1 MKAYLDAL
9 VNYAADCG
17 LIEDEDKV
25 YAFNRLLELMELDSA
40 DGEGTVSAPLN
51 EILDALCDD
60 ACRRGILDDNIV
72 ARDLFDT
79 RLMGA
84 LTPFPHEVRR
94 KFSELYSQSPECAT
108 DWYYQFSQDTN
119 YIRRDRIKKD
129 RKWTYDCEYGSIDIT
144 INLSKPEKDPKAIA
158 AAKLKKGDLCVVGC
172 SSSEI
177 VGENIGKGS
186 VFEVGQAVFDGI
198 YGVLKQNGIYLGC
211 QCCEHLNR
219 AVVVEGEYAAAHGLE
234 EVNAGPQPK
243 AGGSWATAGYRAFEK
258 PTVVEKVRADAGI
271 DIGDTLIGMHLK
283 EVAVPVRL
291 AVRQIGQANVV
302 CARTRPKFIGGCRA
316 VYDEEKM

>member
-1 MKAYLDAL
+1 MYEDIRDQARQAAEQL
-9 VNYAADCG
+9 V
-17 LIEDEDKV
+17 
-25 YAFNRLLELMELDSA
+25 
-40 DGEGTVSAPLN
+40 
-51 EILDALCDD
+51 
-60 ACRRGILDDNIV
+60 
-72 ARDLFDT
+72 
-79 RLMGA
+79 
-84 LTPFPHEVRR
+84 
-94 KFSELYSQSPECAT
+94 
-108 DWYYQFSQDTN
+108 
-119 YIRRDRIKKD
+119 
-129 RKWTYDCEYGSIDIT
+129 
-144 INLSKPEKDPKAIA
+144 A

-234 EVNAGPQPK
+234 EVNAVPQPK

-271 DIGDTLIGMHLK
+271 DIGDTLIGMHLSD
-283 EVAVPVRL
+283 VAVPVRL
-291 AVRQIGQANVV
+291 TQTHIGEAILLA
-302 CARTRPKFIGGCRA
+302 ARTRPKYIGGERTR
-316 VYDEEKM
+316 YE

>member
-1 MKAYLDAL
+1 MG
-9 VNYAADCG
+9 VEG
-17 LIEDEDKV
+17 LKKPPPERVKIMYED
-25 YAFNRLLELMELDSA
+25 
-40 DGEGTVSAPLN
+40 
-51 EILDALCDD
+51 I
-60 ACRRGILDDNIV
+60 
-72 ARDLFDT
+72 
-79 RLMGA
+79 
-84 LTPFPHEVRR
+84 
-94 KFSELYSQSPECAT
+94 
-108 DWYYQFSQDTN
+108 
-119 YIRRDRIKKD
+119 RDRA
-129 RKWTYDCEYGSIDIT
+129 RQAAEQ
-144 INLSKPEKDPKAIA
+144 LVA

-234 EVNAGPQPK
+234 EVNAVPQPK

-258 PTVVEKVRADAGI
+258 PTVVEKVRANAGI